1 MAKSSLHIGTGDFM
15 DLISGDVFVD
25 KTLLI
30 KDILTDGDLKALLI
44 TRPRRWGKTLN
55 MSMLYNFLRCEVRK
69 KEGTREL
76 ATANPHPG
84 LFDNLKI
91 GKEHPELIATHQGK
105 WPVMF
110 LTFKDLVGGSILDM
124 EKESKVLFQEL
135 YDQHAYLS
143 TWLNELEKTP
153 STLAKAKYFSDVIE
167 KKVDLAELENS
178 LYFLSRL
185 LYEYHGQRVFV
196 LIDEYD
202 APLNNTFLKPTLY
215 ERILAFMRGLLG
227 KCFKDNAYLEK
238 GILTGI
244 LRIAKADL
252 FSGINNFQEYSL
264 LDEEYAEHFGFT

>member
-15 DLISGDVFVD
+15 DLVSGDVFVD

-55 MSMLYNFLRCEVRK
+55 MSMLYNFLHCEVRK
-69 KEGTREL
+69 KEDTCEL
-76 ATANPHPG
+76 TAVNPHPG
-84 LFDNLKI
+84 LFDNLNI
-91 GKEHPELIATHQGK
+91 GKEHPEIIASHQGK

-185 LYEYHGQRVFV
+185 LYEY
-196 LIDEYD
+196 Y
-202 APLNNTFLKPTLY
+202 
-215 ERILAFMRGLLG
+215 
-227 KCFKDNAYLEK
+227 
-238 GILTGI
+238 
-244 LRIAKADL
+244 
-252 FSGINNFQEYSL
+252 
-264 LDEEYAEHFGFT
+264 